1 MKYTDSVSG
10 EEFLGAMEVAENRDK
25 SSIKMKKMHTKKNT
39 DWMRNSIEQNKNQDV
54 KLEDFTKDQRKAI
67 KREWSKKNAQRE
79 KKTVTNRYGS

>member
-39 DWMRNSIEQNKNQDV
+39 D
-54 KLEDFTKDQRKAI
+54 
-67 KREWSKKNAQRE
+67 
-79 KKTVTNRYGS
+79 